1 MKYSFTPL
9 KPSIFLFGVIF
20 WQLHLYCYLHKKQGI
35 PLSACCPFPQQFL
48 VALSWARNR
57 TLTPPL
63 TTKIPLLEACDKMN
77 HQHISLI
84 FYYTWARRKL
94 PDYFKRKTNFQQFQI
109 SSTSNLTYLL
119 HCPTW
124 MPSPRFPHLL
134 VSCLPALLWCWRR
147 GSGRVTLVAS
157 LVPLQ
162 YS

>member
-20 WQLHLYCYLHKKQGI
+20 WPIASVLFFLHKKQGI
-35 PLSACCPFPQQFL
+35 PSAGFCPFPQQFL

-57 TLTPPL
+57 ILTPPL
-63 TTKIPLLEACDKMN
+63 TTKIPGLEACDKMN
-77 HQHISLI
+77 QHISLI
-84 FYYTWARRKL
+84 FCYTWARRKL
-94 PDYFKRKTNFQQFQI
+94 PDHFKRETNFQQFQI

-124 MPSPRFPHLL
+124 MPLPRLPHLI
-134 VSCLPALLWCWRR
+134 SCLPALLWCWRR
-147 GSGRVTLVAS
+147 GSGRVTLVTS